1 MGTYLSQ
8 EKLTLNGVREH
19 MKPTLDRFLPG
30 SWKRGS
36 VQQKIPFKK
45 QTLIPFRGKM
55 VVAFS
60 KIIPVWSSSQL
71 LSAQN
76 LYRKCLSCGLCS
88 VTVCG
93 AI

>member
-1 MGTYLSQ
+1 MGTYISQ
-8 EKLTLNGVREH
+8 EELTLRGVREH
-19 MKPTLDRFLPG
+19 MKSTLDRFLPG
-30 SWKRGS
+30 SWKKGS

-45 QTLIPFRGKM
+45 QTGM

-60 KIIPVWSSSQL
+60 KIILVWSSSQL
-71 LSAQN
+71 LSVQS

-93 AI
+93 AF